1 MKKLPLVL
9 LAIVS
14 LFVLAGCHGDK
25 QYDDLLQQAD
35 SIMNIDDDSAKVA
48 IKLLDKVKPQLND
61 FSKTQR
67 MRYQLLYHKAMNKAD
82 ISFSSDSIMKNVVAY
97 YEKHGTSNE
106 RMLAYYM
113 LGCVYRDIHEAPMA
127 LEYYNKATEQADTT
141 SQDCDYATLCRI
153 YGQMGILFEKQFLPY
168 QELGALAKAVKYAYS
183 AKDTL
188 NAIRYYQ
195 NKNSAYDFLG
205 KKDSAMIIN
214 LKAANLFRKHGYD
227 YDANIAFGC
236 NYIYYINNKNY
247 PKAKEAFEAYQSTNY
262 QGNTNYDD
270 SKAFLLYEKGLYYM
284 FMNNLNIAY
293 TCLQQSLKL
302 SKSYSNKCAA
312 TKGLAK
318 YYTKTNHSA
327 LAAKYALLSSEY
339 NDSSLYEL
347 RESQLQ
353 QMQAMYDYS
362 RNQKLAKEAEYKAKQ
377 RLNTIYLII
386 ISSCLILL
394 SAVYIYRK
402 NIRKRNHKLLVAQ
415 RLYKASILKLQTTKT
430 ELAHLKN
437 LNETKIAALIKE
449 KEAVIENLQKEI
461 NQYESIHSGR
471 NLAEINKQL
480 MDTFVYKKLAY
491 IECHPQEKITDE
503 TWDNLEETLEG
514 MIPSLANIKLKL
526 SKKEYR
532 ICLLTRLHFSPSA
545 ISCFMQC
552 NLPDISMSRKRMLSK
567 LCEKDGKPKELDEYI
582 QHLM

>member
-48 IKLLDKVKPQLND
+48 IKLLDKAKPQLND
-61 FSKTQR
+61 FSKAQR

-97 YEKHGTSNE
+97 YENHGTSNE

-113 LGCVYRDIHEAPMA
+113 LGCVYRDIHEAPLA
-127 LEYYNKATEQADTT
+127 LEYYNKATEQADTI
-141 SQDCDYATLCRI
+141 SQDCDYSTLYRI
-153 YGQMGILFEKQFLPY
+153 YSQMGVLFEKQYLFN
-168 QELGALAKAVKYAYS
+168 QEFIAYNKATKYAYM

-188 NAIRYYQ
+188 NALLCYMNSYIDLNQ
-195 NKNSAYDFLG
+195 N
-205 KKDSAMIIN
+205 DSIISRN
-214 LKAANLFRKHGYD
+214 LRAANLLRKHGYN
-227 YDANIAFGC
+227 YYANMAFGS
-236 NYIYYINNKNY
+236 NYPYYIKKNDY
-247 PKAKEAFEAYQSTNY
+247 IKAKEAFEEYKKINFEGNSNYKDASAY
-262 QGNTNYDD
+262 
-270 SKAFLLYEKGLYYM
+270 LLYNQGMYYL
-284 FMNNLNIAY
+284 FANQLDSAHISFQKSYIYA
-293 TCLQQSLKL
+293 Q
-302 SKSYSNKCAA
+302 SYSNKCAA

-318 YYTKTNHSA
+318 YYTKTNNSA

-402 NIRKRNHKLLVAQ
+402 NTRKRNHKLLVAQ

-430 ELAHLKN
+430 ELARLKN

-471 NLAEINKQL
+471 NLVEINKQL

-491 IECHPQEKITDE
+491 IECHPQEKITNE

>member
-61 FSKTQR
+61 FSKAQR
-67 MRYQLLYHKAMNKAD
+67 MRYQLLYHKAKNKAD
-82 ISFSSDSIMKNVVAY
+82 ILFSSDSIMKNVVAY

-113 LGCVYRDIHEAPMA
+113 LGCVYRDIHEAPLA
-127 LEYYNKATEQADTT
+127 LEYYNKATEQADTV
-141 SQDCDYATLCRI
+141 SQDCDYSTLYRI
-153 YGQMGILFEKQFLPY
+153 YSQMGVLFEKQYLFN
-168 QELGALAKAVKYAYS
+168 QEFIAYNKATKYAYM

-188 NAIRYYQ
+188 NALLCYMNSYIDLNQ
-195 NKNSAYDFLG
+195 N
-205 KKDSAMIIN
+205 DSIIARN
-214 LKAANLFRKHGYD
+214 LRAANLLRKHGYN
-227 YDANIAFGC
+227 YYANMAFGS
-236 NYIYYINNKNY
+236 NYPYYIKKNDY
-247 PKAKEAFEAYQSTNY
+247 IKAKEAFEEYKKINFEGNSNYKDASAY
-262 QGNTNYDD
+262 
-270 SKAFLLYEKGLYYM
+270 LLYNEGMYYL
-284 FMNNLNIAY
+284 FANQLDSAHISFQKSYIYA
-293 TCLQQSLKL
+293 Q
-302 SKSYSNKCAA
+302 SYSNKCAA

-430 ELAHLKN
+430 ELAHLIN

-471 NLAEINKQL
+471 NLVEINKQL
-480 MDTFVYKKLAY
+480 KDTFVYKKLAY

>member
-1 MKKLPLVL
+1 MKKFPLVL
-9 LAIVS
+9 LVIVS

-48 IKLLDKVKPQLND
+48 IKLLDKAKPQLND
-61 FSKTQR
+61 FSKAQR

-82 ISFSSDSIMKNVVAY
+82 ILFSSDSIMKNVVAY
-97 YEKHGTSNE
+97 YENHGTSNE

-113 LGCVYRDIHEAPMA
+113 LGCVYRDLHEAPLA
-127 LEYYNKATEQADTT
+127 LEYYNKAAEQADTI
-141 SQDCDYATLCRI
+141 SQDCDYSTLYRI
-153 YGQMGILFEKQFLPY
+153 YSQMGVLFEKQYLFN
-168 QELGALAKAVKYAYS
+168 QEFIAYNKATKYAYM

-188 NAIRYYQ
+188 NALLCYMNSYIDLNQ
-195 NKNSAYDFLG
+195 N
-205 KKDSAMIIN
+205 DSIIARN
-214 LKAANLFRKHGYD
+214 LRAANLLRKHGYN
-227 YDANIAFGC
+227 YYAKMAFGS
-236 NYIYYINNKNY
+236 NYPYYIKKNDY
-247 PKAKEAFEAYQSTNY
+247 IKAKETFEEYKKINFEGNSNYKDASAY
-262 QGNTNYDD
+262 
-270 SKAFLLYEKGLYYM
+270 LLYNQGMYYL
-284 FMNNLNIAY
+284 FANQLDSAHISFQKSYIYA
-293 TCLQQSLKL
+293 Q
-302 SKSYSNKCAA
+302 SYSNKCAA

-471 NLAEINKQL
+471 NLVEINKQL

-491 IECHPQEKITDE
+491 IECHPQEKITNE

-514 MIPSLANIKLKL
+514 MIPSLASIKLKL

>member
-61 FSKTQR
+61 FSKAQR
-67 MRYQLLYHKAMNKAD
+67 MRYQLLYHKAKNKAD
-82 ISFSSDSIMKNVVAY
+82 ILFSSDSIMKNVVAY

-113 LGCVYRDIHEAPMA
+113 LGCVYRDIHEAPLA
-127 LEYYNKATEQADTT
+127 LEYYNKATEQADTV
-141 SQDCDYATLCRI
+141 SQDCDYSTLYRI
-153 YGQMGILFEKQFLPY
+153 YSQMGVLFEKQYLFN
-168 QELGALAKAVKYAYS
+168 QEFIAYNKATKYAYM

-188 NAIRYYQ
+188 NALLCYMNSYIDLNQ
-195 NKNSAYDFLG
+195 N
-205 KKDSAMIIN
+205 DSIIARN
-214 LKAANLFRKHGYD
+214 LRAANLLRKHGYN
-227 YDANIAFGC
+227 YYANMAFGS
-236 NYIYYINNKNY
+236 NYPYYIKKNDY
-247 PKAKEAFEAYQSTNY
+247 IKAKEAFEEYKKINFEGNSNYKDASAY
-262 QGNTNYDD
+262 
-270 SKAFLLYEKGLYYM
+270 LLYNEGMYYL
-284 FMNNLNIAY
+284 FANQLDSAHISFQKSYIYA
-293 TCLQQSLKL
+293 Q
-302 SKSYSNKCAA
+302 SYSNKCAA

-353 QMQAMYDYS
+353 QMQTMYDYS

-449 KEAVIENLQKEI
+449 KEAIIENLQKEI

-471 NLAEINKQL
+471 NLVEINKQL

-532 ICLLTRLHFSPSA
+532 ICLLIRLHFSPSA

>member
-1 MKKLPLVL
+1 MKKFPLVL
-9 LAIVS
+9 LVIVS

-48 IKLLDKVKPQLND
+48 IKLLDKAKPQLND
-61 FSKTQR
+61 FSKAQR

-82 ISFSSDSIMKNVVAY
+82 ILFSSDSIMKNVVAY
-97 YEKHGTSNE
+97 YENHGTSNE

-113 LGCVYRDIHEAPMA
+113 LGCVYRDLHEAPLA
-127 LEYYNKATEQADTT
+127 LEYYNKAAEQADTI
-141 SQDCDYATLCRI
+141 SQDCDYSTLYRI
-153 YGQMGILFEKQFLPY
+153 YSQMGVLFEKQYLFN
-168 QELGALAKAVKYAYS
+168 QEFIAYNKATKYAYM

-188 NAIRYYQ
+188 NALLCYMNSYIDLNQ
-195 NKNSAYDFLG
+195 N
-205 KKDSAMIIN
+205 DSIIARN
-214 LKAANLFRKHGYD
+214 LRAANLLRKHGYN
-227 YDANIAFGC
+227 YYAKMAFGS
-236 NYIYYINNKNY
+236 NYPYYIKKNDY
-247 PKAKEAFEAYQSTNY
+247 IKAKETFEEYKKINFEGNSNYKDASAY
-262 QGNTNYDD
+262 
-270 SKAFLLYEKGLYYM
+270 LLYNQGMYYL
-284 FMNNLNIAY
+284 FANQLDSAHISFQKSYIYA
-293 TCLQQSLKL
+293 Q
-302 SKSYSNKCAA
+302 SYSNKCAA

-471 NLAEINKQL
+471 NLVEINKQL

>member
-1 MKKLPLVL
+1 MKKFPLVL
-9 LAIVS
+9 LVIVS

-48 IKLLDKVKPQLND
+48 IKLLDKAKPQLND
-61 FSKTQR
+61 FSKAQR

-82 ISFSSDSIMKNVVAY
+82 ILFSSDSIMKNVVAY
-97 YEKHGTSNE
+97 YENHGTSNE

-113 LGCVYRDIHEAPMA
+113 LGCVYRDLHEAPLA
-127 LEYYNKATEQADTT
+127 LEYYNKAAEQADTI
-141 SQDCDYATLCRI
+141 SQDCDYSTLYRI
-153 YGQMGILFEKQFLPY
+153 YSQMGVLFEKQYLFN
-168 QELGALAKAVKYAYS
+168 QEFIAYNKATKYAYM

-188 NAIRYYQ
+188 NALLCYMNSYIDLNQ
-195 NKNSAYDFLG
+195 N
-205 KKDSAMIIN
+205 DSIIARN
-214 LKAANLFRKHGYD
+214 LRAANLLRKHGYN
-227 YDANIAFGC
+227 YYAKMAFGS
-236 NYIYYINNKNY
+236 NYPYYIKKNDY
-247 PKAKEAFEAYQSTNY
+247 IKAKETFEEYKKINFEGNSNYKDASAY
-262 QGNTNYDD
+262 
-270 SKAFLLYEKGLYYM
+270 LLYNQGMYYL
-284 FMNNLNIAY
+284 FANQLDSAHISFQKSYIYA
-293 TCLQQSLKL
+293 Q
-302 SKSYSNKCAA
+302 SYSNKCAA

-318 YYTKTNHSA
+318 YYTRTNHSA

-471 NLAEINKQL
+471 NLVEINKQL

-552 NLPDISMSRKRMLSK
+552 NLPDISMSRKRMLLK

>member
-35 SIMNIDDDSAKVA
+35 SIMNIDGDSAKVA
-48 IKLLDKVKPQLND
+48 IKLLDKAKPQLND
-61 FSKTQR
+61 FSKAQH

-82 ISFSSDSIMKNVVAY
+82 ISFSSDSIMKNVTAY

-113 LGCVYRDIHEAPMA
+113 LGCVYRDIHEAPLA
-127 LEYYNKATEQADTT
+127 LEYYNKATEQADTV
-141 SQDCDYATLCRI
+141 SQDCDYSTLYRI
-153 YGQMGILFEKQFLPY
+153 YSQMGVLFEKQYLFN
-168 QELGALAKAVKYAYS
+168 QEFIAYNKATKYAYM

-188 NAIRYYQ
+188 NALLCYMNSYIDLKQ
-195 NKNSAYDFLG
+195 N
-205 KKDSAMIIN
+205 DSIIARN
-214 LKAANLFRKHGYD
+214 LRAANLLRKHGYN
-227 YDANIAFGC
+227 YYANMAFGS
-236 NYIYYINNKNY
+236 NY
-247 PKAKEAFEAYQSTNY
+247 PYYTKKNDYIKAKEAFEEYKKINFEGNSNYKDASAY
-262 QGNTNYDD
+262 
-270 SKAFLLYEKGLYYM
+270 LLYNEGMYYL
-284 FMNNLNIAY
+284 FANQLDSAHISFQKSYIYA
-293 TCLQQSLKL
+293 Q
-302 SKSYSNKCAA
+302 SYSNKCAA

-437 LNETKIAALIKE
+437 LNETKIATLIKE

-471 NLAEINKQL
+471 NLVEINKQL

-503 TWDNLEETLEG
+503 TWNNLEETLEG

>member
-1 MKKLPLVL
+1 MKKFPLVL
-9 LAIVS
+9 LVIVS

-48 IKLLDKVKPQLND
+48 IKLLDKAKPQLND
-61 FSKTQR
+61 FSKAQR

-82 ISFSSDSIMKNVVAY
+82 ILFSSDSIMKNVVAY
-97 YEKHGTSNE
+97 YENHGTSNE

-113 LGCVYRDIHEAPMA
+113 LGCVYRDLHEAPLA
-127 LEYYNKATEQADTT
+127 LEYYNKAAEQADTI
-141 SQDCDYATLCRI
+141 SQDCDYSTLYRI
-153 YGQMGILFEKQFLPY
+153 YSQMGVLFEKQYLFN
-168 QELGALAKAVKYAYS
+168 QEFIAYNKATKYAYM

-188 NAIRYYQ
+188 NALLCYMNSYIDLNQ
-195 NKNSAYDFLG
+195 N
-205 KKDSAMIIN
+205 DSIIARN
-214 LKAANLFRKHGYD
+214 LRAANLLRKHGYN
-227 YDANIAFGC
+227 YYAKMAFGS
-236 NYIYYINNKNY
+236 NYPYYIKKNDY
-247 PKAKEAFEAYQSTNY
+247 IKAKETFEEYKKINFEGNSNYKDASAY
-262 QGNTNYDD
+262 
-270 SKAFLLYEKGLYYM
+270 LLYNQGMYYLLANQLDSAHIS
-284 FMNNLNIAY
+284 FQKSYIYA
-293 TCLQQSLKL
+293 Q
-302 SKSYSNKCAA
+302 SYSNKCAA

-471 NLAEINKQL
+471 NLVEINKQL

-491 IECHPQEKITDE
+491 IECHPQEKITNE

>member
-141 SQDCDYATLCRI
+141 SQDCDYSTLYRI
-153 YGQMGILFEKQFLPY
+153 YSQMGVLFEKQYLFN
-168 QELGALAKAVKYAYS
+168 QEFIAYNKATKYAYM

-188 NAIRYYQ
+188 NALLCYMNSYIDLNQ
-195 NKNSAYDFLG
+195 N
-205 KKDSAMIIN
+205 DSIIARN
-214 LKAANLFRKHGYD
+214 LRAANLLRKHGYN
-227 YDANIAFGC
+227 YYANMAFGS
-236 NYIYYINNKNY
+236 NYPYYIKKNDY
-247 PKAKEAFEAYQSTNY
+247 IKAKEAFEEYKKINFEGNSNYKDASAY
-262 QGNTNYDD
+262 
-270 SKAFLLYEKGLYYM
+270 LLYNEGMYYL
-284 FMNNLNIAY
+284 FANQLDSAHISFQKSYIYA
-293 TCLQQSLKL
+293 Q
-302 SKSYSNKCAA
+302 SYSNKCAA

-471 NLAEINKQL
+471 NLVEINKQL

>member
-35 SIMNIDDDSAKVA
+35 SIMNINDDSAKVA
-48 IKLLDKVKPQLND
+48 IKLLDKAKPQLND
-61 FSKTQR
+61 FSKAQR

-113 LGCVYRDIHEAPMA
+113 LGCVYRDIHEAPLA
-127 LEYYNKATEQADTT
+127 LEYYNKATEQADTV
-141 SQDCDYATLCRI
+141 SQDCDYSTLYRI
-153 YGQMGILFEKQFLPY
+153 YSQMGVLFEKQYLFN
-168 QELGALAKAVKYAYS
+168 QEFIAYNKATKYAYM

-188 NAIRYYQ
+188 NALLCYMNSYIDLNQ
-195 NKNSAYDFLG
+195 N
-205 KKDSAMIIN
+205 DSIIARN
-214 LKAANLFRKHGYD
+214 LHAANLLRKHGYN
-227 YDANIAFGC
+227 YYANMAFGS
-236 NYIYYINNKNY
+236 NYPYYIKKNDY
-247 PKAKEAFEAYQSTNY
+247 IKAKEAFEEYKKINFEGNSNYKDASAY
-262 QGNTNYDD
+262 
-270 SKAFLLYEKGLYYM
+270 LLYNEGMYYL
-284 FMNNLNIAY
+284 FANQLDSAHISFQKSYIYA
-293 TCLQQSLKL
+293 Q
-302 SKSYSNKCAA
+302 SYSNKCAA

-461 NQYESIHSGR
+461 NQYESIHSER
-471 NLAEINKQL
+471 NLVELNKQL

-532 ICLLTRLHFSPSA
+532 ICQLTRLHFSPSA

-582 QHLM
+582 QHMM

>member
-48 IKLLDKVKPQLND
+48 IQLLDKAKPQLND
-61 FSKTQR
+61 FSKAQR

-113 LGCVYRDIHEAPMA
+113 LGCVYRDIHEAPLA
-127 LEYYNKATEQADTT
+127 LEYYNKATEQADTV
-141 SQDCDYATLCRI
+141 SQDCDYSTLYRI
-153 YGQMGILFEKQFLPY
+153 YSQMGVLFEKQHLFN
-168 QELGALAKAVKYAYS
+168 QEFIAYNKATKYAYM

-188 NAIRYYQ
+188 NALLCYMNSYIDLNQ
-195 NKNSAYDFLG
+195 N
-205 KKDSAMIIN
+205 DSIIARN
-214 LKAANLFRKHGYD
+214 LHAANLLRKHGYN
-227 YDANIAFGC
+227 YYANMAFGS
-236 NYIYYINNKNY
+236 NYPYYIKKNDY
-247 PKAKEAFEAYQSTNY
+247 IKAKEAFEEYKKINFEGNSNYKDASAY
-262 QGNTNYDD
+262 
-270 SKAFLLYEKGLYYM
+270 LLYNEGMYYL
-284 FMNNLNIAY
+284 FANQLDSAHISFQKSYIYA
-293 TCLQQSLKL
+293 Q
-302 SKSYSNKCAA
+302 SYSNKCAA

-437 LNETKIAALIKE
+437 LNETKIATLIKE

-461 NQYESIHSGR
+461 NQYESIHSER
-471 NLAEINKQL
+471 NLVEINKQL

>member
-35 SIMNIDDDSAKVA
+35 SIMNINDDSAKVA
-48 IKLLDKVKPQLND
+48 IQLLDKAKPQLNA
-61 FSKTQR
+61 FSKAQR

-82 ISFSSDSIMKNVVAY
+82 ILFSSDSIMKNVVAY
-97 YEKHGTSNE
+97 YENHGTSNE

-113 LGCVYRDIHEAPMA
+113 LGCVYRDIHEAPLA
-127 LEYYNKATEQADTT
+127 LEYYNKATEQADTV
-141 SQDCDYATLCRI
+141 SQDCDYSTLYRI
-153 YGQMGILFEKQFLPY
+153 YSQMGVLFEKQYLFN
-168 QELGALAKAVKYAYS
+168 QEFIAYNKATKYAYM

-188 NAIRYYQ
+188 NALLCYMNSYIDLNQ
-195 NKNSAYDFLG
+195 N
-205 KKDSAMIIN
+205 DSIIARN
-214 LKAANLFRKHGYD
+214 LRAANLLRKHGYN
-227 YDANIAFGC
+227 YYANMAFGS
-236 NYIYYINNKNY
+236 NYPYYIKKNDY
-247 PKAKEAFEAYQSTNY
+247 IKAKEAFEEYKKINFEGNSNYKDASAY
-262 QGNTNYDD
+262 
-270 SKAFLLYEKGLYYM
+270 LLYNEGMYYL
-284 FMNNLNIAY
+284 FANQLDSAHISFQKSYIYA
-293 TCLQQSLKL
+293 Q
-302 SKSYSNKCAA
+302 SYSNKCAA

-437 LNETKIAALIKE
+437 LNETKIATLIKE

-471 NLAEINKQL
+471 NLVEINKQL

>member
-35 SIMNIDDDSAKVA
+35 SIMNINDDSAKVA
-48 IKLLDKVKPQLND
+48 IQLLDKAKPQLND
-61 FSKTQR
+61 FSKAQR

-97 YEKHGTSNE
+97 YENHGTSNE

-113 LGCVYRDIHEAPMA
+113 LGCVYRDIHEAPLA
-127 LEYYNKATEQADTT
+127 LEYYNKATEQADTV
-141 SQDCDYATLCRI
+141 SQDCDYSTLYRI
-153 YGQMGILFEKQFLPY
+153 YSQMGVLFEKQYLFN
-168 QELGALAKAVKYAYS
+168 QEFIAYNKATKYAYM

-188 NAIRYYQ
+188 NALLCYMNSYIDLNQ
-195 NKNSAYDFLG
+195 N
-205 KKDSAMIIN
+205 DSIIARN
-214 LKAANLFRKHGYD
+214 LHAANLLRKHGYN
-227 YDANIAFGC
+227 YYANMAFGS
-236 NYIYYINNKNY
+236 NYPYYIKKNDY
-247 PKAKEAFEAYQSTNY
+247 IKAKEAFEEYKKINFEGNSNYKDASAY
-262 QGNTNYDD
+262 
-270 SKAFLLYEKGLYYM
+270 LLYNQGMYYL
-284 FMNNLNIAY
+284 FANQLDSAHISFQKSYIYA
-293 TCLQQSLKL
+293 Q
-302 SKSYSNKCAA
+302 SYSNKCAA

-402 NIRKRNHKLLVAQ
+402 NIRKRNRKLLVAQ

-471 NLAEINKQL
+471 NLVEINKQL

>member
-1 MKKLPLVL
+1 M
-9 LAIVS
+9 
-14 LFVLAGCHGDK
+14 
-25 QYDDLLQQAD
+25 LQQAD
-35 SIMNIDDDSAKVA
+35 SIMNINDDSAKVA
-48 IKLLDKVKPQLND
+48 IKLLDKAKPQLND
-61 FSKTQR
+61 FSKAQH

-97 YEKHGTSNE
+97 YAKHGTSNE

-113 LGCVYRDIHEAPMA
+113 LGCVYRDIHEAPLA
-127 LEYYNKATEQADTT
+127 LEYYNKATEQADTV
-141 SQDCDYATLCRI
+141 SQDCDYSTLYRI
-153 YGQMGILFEKQFLPY
+153 YSQMGVLFEKQYLFN
-168 QELGALAKAVKYAYS
+168 QEFIAYNKATKYAYM

-188 NAIRYYQ
+188 NALLCYMNSYIDLNQ
-195 NKNSAYDFLG
+195 N
-205 KKDSAMIIN
+205 DSIIARN
-214 LKAANLFRKHGYD
+214 LHAANLLRKHGYN
-227 YDANIAFGC
+227 YYANMAFGS
-236 NYIYYINNKNY
+236 NYPYYIKKNDY
-247 PKAKEAFEAYQSTNY
+247 IKAKEAFEEYKKINFEGNSNYKDASAY
-262 QGNTNYDD
+262 
-270 SKAFLLYEKGLYYM
+270 LLYNQGMYYL
-284 FMNNLNIAY
+284 FANQLDSAHISFQKSYIYA
-293 TCLQQSLKL
+293 Q
-302 SKSYSNKCAA
+302 SYSNKCAA

-437 LNETKIAALIKE
+437 LNETKIATLIKE

-471 NLAEINKQL
+471 NLVEINKQL

>member
-48 IKLLDKVKPQLND
+48 IKLLDKAKPQLND
-61 FSKTQR
+61 FSKAQR

-82 ISFSSDSIMKNVVAY
+82 ILFSSDSIMKNVVAY

-168 QELGALAKAVKYAYS
+168 QELGALDKAVKYAYF

-188 NAIRYYQ
+188 NALRYYQ

-205 KKDSAMIIN
+205 KKDSAIIIN

-236 NYIYYINNKNY
+236 NYIYYIDNKNY

-284 FMNNLNIAY
+284 YMNDLNIAY
-293 TCLQQSLKL
+293 TCLQQSFKL

-312 TKGLAK
+312 TEGLAK

-353 QMQAMYDYS
+353 QMHAMYDYS

-471 NLAEINKQL
+471 NLVEINKQL

-552 NLPDISMSRKRMLSK
+552 NMPDISMSRKRMLSK

>member
-61 FSKTQR
+61 FSKAQR
-67 MRYQLLYHKAMNKAD
+67 MRYQLLYHKAKNKAD
-82 ISFSSDSIMKNVVAY
+82 ILFSSDSIMKNVVAY

-113 LGCVYRDIHEAPMA
+113 LGCVYRDIHEAPLA
-127 LEYYNKATEQADTT
+127 LEYYNKATEQADTV
-141 SQDCDYATLCRI
+141 SQDCDYSTLYRI
-153 YGQMGILFEKQFLPY
+153 YSQMGVLFEKQYLFN
-168 QELGALAKAVKYAYS
+168 QEFIAYNKATKYAYM

-188 NAIRYYQ
+188 NALLCYMNSYIDLNQ
-195 NKNSAYDFLG
+195 N
-205 KKDSAMIIN
+205 DSIIARN
-214 LKAANLFRKHGYD
+214 LRAANLLRKHGYN
-227 YDANIAFGC
+227 YYANMAFGS
-236 NYIYYINNKNY
+236 NYPYYIKKNDY
-247 PKAKEAFEAYQSTNY
+247 IKAKEAFEEYKKINFEGNSNYKDASAY
-262 QGNTNYDD
+262 
-270 SKAFLLYEKGLYYM
+270 LLYNEGMYYL
-284 FMNNLNIAY
+284 FANQLDSAHISFQKSYIYA
-293 TCLQQSLKL
+293 Q
-302 SKSYSNKCAA
+302 SYSNKCAA

-449 KEAVIENLQKEI
+449 KEAIIENLQKEI

-471 NLAEINKQL
+471 NLVEINKQL

-532 ICLLTRLHFSPSA
+532 ICLLIRLHFSPSA

-552 NLPDISMSRKRMLSK
+552 KDRKSVV
-567 LCEKDGKPKELDEYI
+567 
-582 QHLM
+582 

>member
-48 IKLLDKVKPQLND
+48 IKLLDKAKPQLND
-61 FSKTQR
+61 FSKAQR

-82 ISFSSDSIMKNVVAY
+82 ISFSSDSIMKNVVTY
-97 YEKHGTSNE
+97 YENHGTSNE

-113 LGCVYRDIHEAPMA
+113 LGCVYRDLHEAPLA
-127 LEYYNKATEQADTT
+127 LEYYNKAAEQADTI
-141 SQDCDYATLCRI
+141 SQGCDYSTLYRI
-153 YGQMGILFEKQFLPY
+153 YSQMGVLFEKQYLFN
-168 QELGALAKAVKYAYS
+168 QEFIAYNKATKYAYM

-188 NAIRYYQ
+188 NALLCYMNSYIDLNQ
-195 NKNSAYDFLG
+195 N
-205 KKDSAMIIN
+205 DSIIARN
-214 LKAANLFRKHGYD
+214 LRAANLLREHGYN
-227 YDANIAFGC
+227 YYANMAFGS
-236 NYIYYINNKNY
+236 NYPYYIKKNDY
-247 PKAKEAFEAYQSTNY
+247 IKAKEAFEEYKKINFEGNSNYKDANAY
-262 QGNTNYDD
+262 
-270 SKAFLLYEKGLYYM
+270 LLYNQGMYYL
-284 FMNNLNIAY
+284 FANQLDSAY
-293 TCLQQSLKL
+293 ISFQKSYIYAQ
-302 SKSYSNKCAA
+302 SYSNKCAA

-471 NLAEINKQL
+471 NLVEINKQL

-491 IECHPQEKITDE
+491 IECHPQEKITNE

>member
-48 IKLLDKVKPQLND
+48 IKLLDKAKPQLND
-61 FSKTQR
+61 FSKAQR

-82 ISFSSDSIMKNVVAY
+82 ILFSSDCIMKNVVAY

-113 LGCVYRDIHEAPMA
+113 LGCVYRDIHEAPLA
-127 LEYYNKATEQADTT
+127 LEYYNKATEQADTV
-141 SQDCDYATLCRI
+141 SQDCDYSTLYRI
-153 YGQMGILFEKQFLPY
+153 YSQMGVLFEKQYLFN
-168 QELGALAKAVKYAYS
+168 QELIAYNKATKYAYM

-188 NAIRYYQ
+188 NALLCYMNSYIDLNQ
-195 NKNSAYDFLG
+195 N
-205 KKDSAMIIN
+205 DSIIARN
-214 LKAANLFRKHGYD
+214 LRAANLLRKHGYN
-227 YDANIAFGC
+227 YYANMAFGS
-236 NYIYYINNKNY
+236 NYPYYIKKNDY
-247 PKAKEAFEAYQSTNY
+247 IKAKEAFEEYKKINFEGNSNYKDASAY
-262 QGNTNYDD
+262 
-270 SKAFLLYEKGLYYM
+270 LLYNQGMYYL
-284 FMNNLNIAY
+284 FANQLDSAHISFQKSYIYA
-293 TCLQQSLKL
+293 Q
-302 SKSYSNKCAA
+302 SYSNKCAA

-318 YYTKTNHSA
+318 YYTKTNNSA

-471 NLAEINKQL
+471 NLVEINKQL

-491 IECHPQEKITDE
+491 IECHPQEKITNE

>member
-48 IKLLDKVKPQLND
+48 IKLLDKAKPQLND
-61 FSKTQR
+61 FSKAQR

-82 ISFSSDSIMKNVVAY
+82 ISFSSDSIMKKVVAY
-97 YEKHGTSNE
+97 YENHGTSNE

-113 LGCVYRDIHEAPMA
+113 LGCIYRDLHEAPIA

-141 SQDCDYATLCRI
+141 SQDCDYSTLYRI
-153 YGQMGILFEKQFLPY
+153 YSQMGVLFEKQYLFN
-168 QELGALAKAVKYAYS
+168 QEFIAYNKATKYAYM

-188 NAIRYYQ
+188 NALLCYMNSYIDLNQ
-195 NKNSAYDFLG
+195 N
-205 KKDSAMIIN
+205 DSIIARN
-214 LKAANLFRKHGYD
+214 LRAANLLRKHGYN
-227 YDANIAFGC
+227 YYAKMAFGS
-236 NYIYYINNKNY
+236 NYPYYIKKNDY
-247 PKAKEAFEAYQSTNY
+247 IKAKETFEEYKKINFEGNSNYKDASAY
-262 QGNTNYDD
+262 
-270 SKAFLLYEKGLYYM
+270 LLYNQGMYYL
-284 FMNNLNIAY
+284 FANQLDSAHISFQKSYIYA
-293 TCLQQSLKL
+293 Q
-302 SKSYSNKCAA
+302 SYSNKCAA
-312 TKGLAK
+312 TEGLAK
-318 YYTKTNHSA
+318 YYTKTNNSA

-402 NIRKRNHKLLVAQ
+402 NIKKRNHKLLVAQ

-471 NLAEINKQL
+471 NLVEINKQL

-491 IECHPQEKITDE
+491 IECHPQEKITNE

-567 LCEKDGKPKELDEYI
+567 LCEKDGKPKELDAYI

>member
-14 LFVLAGCHGDK
+14 LFVLAGCRGDK

-48 IKLLDKVKPQLND
+48 IKLLDKAKPQLND
-61 FSKTQR
+61 FSKAQR

-82 ISFSSDSIMKNVVAY
+82 ILFSSDSIMKNVVAY

-113 LGCVYRDIHEAPMA
+113 LGCIYRDLHEAPIA

-141 SQDCDYATLCRI
+141 SQDCDYSTLYRI
-153 YGQMGILFEKQFLPY
+153 YSQMGVLFEKQYLFN
-168 QELGALAKAVKYAYS
+168 QEFIAYNKATKYAYM

-188 NAIRYYQ
+188 NALLCYMNSYIDLNQ
-195 NKNSAYDFLG
+195 N
-205 KKDSAMIIN
+205 DSIIARN
-214 LKAANLFRKHGYD
+214 LRAANLLRKHGYN
-227 YDANIAFGC
+227 YYAKMAFGS
-236 NYIYYINNKNY
+236 NYPYYIKKNDY
-247 PKAKEAFEAYQSTNY
+247 IKAKETFEEYKKINFEGNSNYKDASAY
-262 QGNTNYDD
+262 
-270 SKAFLLYEKGLYYM
+270 LLYNQGMYYL
-284 FMNNLNIAY
+284 FANQLDSAHISFQKSYIYA
-293 TCLQQSLKL
+293 Q
-302 SKSYSNKCAA
+302 SYSNKCAA

-471 NLAEINKQL
+471 NLVEINKQL

-491 IECHPQEKITDE
+491 IECHPQEKITNE

>member
-1 MKKLPLVL
+1 MKKLPLVF

-61 FSKTQR
+61 FSKAQR

-153 YGQMGILFEKQFLPY
+153 YGQMGILFEKQYLFN
-168 QELGALAKAVKYAYS
+168 QEFIAYNKATKYAYM

-188 NAIRYYQ
+188 NALLCYMNSYIDLNQ
-195 NKNSAYDFLG
+195 N
-205 KKDSAMIIN
+205 DSIIARN
-214 LKAANLFRKHGYD
+214 LRAANLLRKHGYN
-227 YDANIAFGC
+227 YYANMAFGS
-236 NYIYYINNKNY
+236 NYPYYIKKNDY
-247 PKAKEAFEAYQSTNY
+247 IKAKEAFEEYKKINFEGNSNYKDASAY
-262 QGNTNYDD
+262 
-270 SKAFLLYEKGLYYM
+270 LLYNEGMYYL
-284 FMNNLNIAY
+284 FANQLDSAHISFQKSYIYA
-293 TCLQQSLKL
+293 Q
-302 SKSYSNKCAA
+302 SYSNKCAA

-471 NLAEINKQL
+471 NLVEINKQL

>member
-1 MKKLPLVL
+1 MKKLHL
-9 LAIVS
+9 LIVTI
-14 LFVLAGCHGDK
+14 LFLNIFVACQGDK
-25 QYDDLLQQAD
+25 QYDSLLQQAD

-48 IKLLDKVKPQLND
+48 IKLLDKAKPQLDN
-61 FSKTQR
+61 FSKAQR
-67 MRYQLLYHKAMNKAD
+67 MRYELLYHKAMNKAD
-82 ISFSSDSIMKNVVAY
+82 IPFTSDSIMKNVINY
-97 YEKHGTSNE
+97 YNNHGSANE

-113 LGCVYRDIHEAPMA
+113 LGCVYRDLHEAPLA
-127 LEYYNKATEQADTT
+127 LDYYNKATELADTA
-141 SQDCDYATLCRI
+141 SQNCDYATLYRV
-153 YGQMGILFEKQFLPY
+153 YGQMGVLFEKQHLFS
-168 QELGALAKAVKYAYS
+168 QELFAYNKATKYAYM

-188 NAIRYYQ
+188 NALLCYM
-195 NKNSAYDFLG
+195 NSYIDL
-205 KKDSAMIIN
+205 DSNDTVISCN
-214 LKAANLFRKHGYD
+214 LHAANLFSKYGYD
-227 YDANIAFGC
+227 YYAKLAFGS
-236 NYIYYINNKNY
+236 NYPYYIKINDY
-247 PKAKEAFEAYQSTNY
+247 LKAKEAFDVYKKTNFSGNSNYEDSNAY
-262 QGNTNYDD
+262 
-270 SKAFLLYEKGLYYM
+270 LLYNQGLFYL
-284 FMNNLNIAY
+284 FDNQLDSAY
-293 TCLQQSLKL
+293 ISFQESLIL
-302 SKSYSNKCAA
+302 AKSFSNKCDA
-312 TKGLAK
+312 TKGLVK
-318 YYTKTNHSA
+318 YYYKINNFA

-339 NDSSLYEL
+339 NDSDLIET
-347 RESQLQ
+347 RNTQLQ

-377 RLNTIYLII
+377 RLNIIYLII

-471 NLAEINKQL
+471 NLVEINKQL

>member
-1 MKKLPLVL
+1 MKKFPLVL
-9 LAIVS
+9 LVIVS

-48 IKLLDKVKPQLND
+48 IKLLDKAKPQLND
-61 FSKTQR
+61 FSKAQR

-82 ISFSSDSIMKNVVAY
+82 ILFSSDSIMKNVVAY
-97 YEKHGTSNE
+97 YENHGTSNE

-113 LGCVYRDIHEAPMA
+113 LGCVYRDLHEAPLA
-127 LEYYNKATEQADTT
+127 LEYYNKAAEQADTI
-141 SQDCDYATLCRI
+141 SQDCDYSTLYRI
-153 YGQMGILFEKQFLPY
+153 YSQMGVLFEKQYLFN
-168 QELGALAKAVKYAYS
+168 QEFIAYNKATKYAYM

-188 NAIRYYQ
+188 NALLCYMNSYIDLNQ
-195 NKNSAYDFLG
+195 N
-205 KKDSAMIIN
+205 DSIIARN
-214 LKAANLFRKHGYD
+214 LRAANLLRKHGYN
-227 YDANIAFGC
+227 YYAKMAFGS
-236 NYIYYINNKNY
+236 NYPYYIKKNDY
-247 PKAKEAFEAYQSTNY
+247 IKAKETFEEYKKINFEGNSNYKDASAY
-262 QGNTNYDD
+262 
-270 SKAFLLYEKGLYYM
+270 LLYNQGMYYL
-284 FMNNLNIAY
+284 FANQLDSAHISFQKSYIYA
-293 TCLQQSLKL
+293 Q
-302 SKSYSNKCAA
+302 SYSNKCAA

-402 NIRKRNHKLLVAQ
+402 NIRKRNHKLVVAQ

-471 NLAEINKQL
+471 NLVEISKQL

-491 IECHPQEKITDE
+491 IECHPQEKITNE

>member
-35 SIMNIDDDSAKVA
+35 SIMNINDDSAKVA
-48 IKLLDKVKPQLND
+48 IQLLDKAKPQLND
-61 FSKTQR
+61 FSKAQR

-97 YEKHGTSNE
+97 YENHGTSNE

-113 LGCVYRDIHEAPMA
+113 LGCVYRDIHEAPLA
-127 LEYYNKATEQADTT
+127 LEYYNKATEQADTV
-141 SQDCDYATLCRI
+141 SQDCDYSTLYRI
-153 YGQMGILFEKQFLPY
+153 YSQMGVLFEKQYLFN
-168 QELGALAKAVKYAYS
+168 QEFIAYNKATKYAYM

-188 NAIRYYQ
+188 NALLCYMNSYIDLNQ
-195 NKNSAYDFLG
+195 N
-205 KKDSAMIIN
+205 DSIIARN
-214 LKAANLFRKHGYD
+214 LHAANLLRKHGYN
-227 YDANIAFGC
+227 YYANMAFGS
-236 NYIYYINNKNY
+236 NYPYYIKKNDY
-247 PKAKEAFEAYQSTNY
+247 IKAKEAFEEYKKINFEGNSNYKDASAY
-262 QGNTNYDD
+262 
-270 SKAFLLYEKGLYYM
+270 LLYNQGMYYL
-284 FMNNLNIAY
+284 FANQLDSAHISFQKSYIYA
-293 TCLQQSLKL
+293 Q
-302 SKSYSNKCAA
+302 SYSNKCAA

-437 LNETKIAALIKE
+437 LNETKIATLIKE

-471 NLAEINKQL
+471 NLVEINKQL

>member
-9 LAIVS
+9 LVIVS

-48 IKLLDKVKPQLND
+48 IKLLDKAKPQLND
-61 FSKTQR
+61 FSKAQR

-82 ISFSSDSIMKNVVAY
+82 ISFSSDSIMKKVVAY
-97 YEKHGTSNE
+97 YENHGTSNE

-113 LGCVYRDIHEAPMA
+113 LGCIYRDLHEAPIA

-141 SQDCDYATLCRI
+141 SQDCDYSTLYRI
-153 YGQMGILFEKQFLPY
+153 YSQMGVLFEKQYLFN
-168 QELGALAKAVKYAYS
+168 QEFIAYNKATKYAYM

-188 NAIRYYQ
+188 NALLCYMNSYIDLNQ
-195 NKNSAYDFLG
+195 N
-205 KKDSAMIIN
+205 DSIIARN
-214 LKAANLFRKHGYD
+214 LRAANLLRKHGYN
-227 YDANIAFGC
+227 YYAKMAFGS
-236 NYIYYINNKNY
+236 NYPYYIKKNDY
-247 PKAKEAFEAYQSTNY
+247 IKAKETFEEYKKINFEGNSNYKDASAY
-262 QGNTNYDD
+262 
-270 SKAFLLYEKGLYYM
+270 LLYNQGMYYL
-284 FMNNLNIAY
+284 FANQLDSAHISFQKSYIYA
-293 TCLQQSLKL
+293 Q
-302 SKSYSNKCAA
+302 SYSNKCAA

-471 NLAEINKQL
+471 NLVEINKQL

-491 IECHPQEKITDE
+491 IECHPQEKITNE

>member
-1 MKKLPLVL
+1 MKKFPLVL
-9 LAIVS
+9 LVIVS

-48 IKLLDKVKPQLND
+48 IKLLDKAKPQLND
-61 FSKTQR
+61 FSKAQR

-82 ISFSSDSIMKNVVAY
+82 ILFSSDSIMKNVVAY
-97 YEKHGTSNE
+97 YENHGTSNE

-113 LGCVYRDIHEAPMA
+113 LGCVYRDLHEAPLA
-127 LEYYNKATEQADTT
+127 LEYYNKAAEQADTI
-141 SQDCDYATLCRI
+141 SQDCDYSTLYRI
-153 YGQMGILFEKQFLPY
+153 YSQMGVLFEKQYLFN
-168 QELGALAKAVKYAYS
+168 QEFIAYNKATKYAYM

-188 NAIRYYQ
+188 NALLCYMNSYIDLNQ
-195 NKNSAYDFLG
+195 N
-205 KKDSAMIIN
+205 DSIIARN
-214 LKAANLFRKHGYD
+214 LRAANLLRKHGYN
-227 YDANIAFGC
+227 YYAKMAFGS
-236 NYIYYINNKNY
+236 NYPYYIKKNDY
-247 PKAKEAFEAYQSTNY
+247 IKAKETFEEYKKINFEGNSNYKDASAY
-262 QGNTNYDD
+262 
-270 SKAFLLYEKGLYYM
+270 LLYNQGMYYL
-284 FMNNLNIAY
+284 FANQLDSAHISFQKSYIYA
-293 TCLQQSLKL
+293 Q
-302 SKSYSNKCAA
+302 SYSNKCAA

-471 NLAEINKQL
+471 NLVEINKQL

-532 ICLLTRLHFSPSA
+532 ICLLTRLHFYPSA

>member
-61 FSKTQR
+61 FSKAQR
-67 MRYQLLYHKAMNKAD
+67 MRYQLLYHKAKNKAD
-82 ISFSSDSIMKNVVAY
+82 ILFSSDSIMKNVVAY

-113 LGCVYRDIHEAPMA
+113 LGCVYRDIHEAPLA
-127 LEYYNKATEQADTT
+127 LEYYNKATEQADTV
-141 SQDCDYATLCRI
+141 SQDCDYSTLYRI
-153 YGQMGILFEKQFLPY
+153 YSQMGVLFEKQYLFN
-168 QELGALAKAVKYAYS
+168 QEFIAYNKATKYAYM

-188 NAIRYYQ
+188 NALLCYMNSYIDLKQ
-195 NKNSAYDFLG
+195 N
-205 KKDSAMIIN
+205 DSIIARN
-214 LKAANLFRKHGYD
+214 LRAANLLRKHGYN
-227 YDANIAFGC
+227 YYANMAFGS
-236 NYIYYINNKNY
+236 NYPYYIKKNDY
-247 PKAKEAFEAYQSTNY
+247 IKAKEAFEEYKKINFEGNSNYKDASAY
-262 QGNTNYDD
+262 
-270 SKAFLLYEKGLYYM
+270 LLYNEGMYYL
-284 FMNNLNIAY
+284 FANQLDSAHISFQKSYIYA
-293 TCLQQSLKL
+293 Q
-302 SKSYSNKCAA
+302 SYSNKCAA

-471 NLAEINKQL
+471 NLVEINKQL

-503 TWDNLEETLEG
+503 TWNNLEETLEG

>member
-14 LFVLAGCHGDK
+14 LFVLVGCHGDK

-61 FSKTQR
+61 FSKAQR
-67 MRYQLLYHKAMNKAD
+67 MRYQLLYHKAKNKAD
-82 ISFSSDSIMKNVVAY
+82 ILFSSDSIMKNVVAY

-113 LGCVYRDIHEAPMA
+113 LGCVYRDIHEAPLA
-127 LEYYNKATEQADTT
+127 LEYYNKATEQADTV
-141 SQDCDYATLCRI
+141 SQDCDYSTLYRI
-153 YGQMGILFEKQFLPY
+153 YSQMGVLFEKQYLFN
-168 QELGALAKAVKYAYS
+168 QEFIAYNKATKYAYM

-188 NAIRYYQ
+188 NALLCYMNSYIDLNQ
-195 NKNSAYDFLG
+195 N
-205 KKDSAMIIN
+205 DSIIARN
-214 LKAANLFRKHGYD
+214 LRAANLLRKHGYN
-227 YDANIAFGC
+227 YYANMAFGS
-236 NYIYYINNKNY
+236 NYPYYIKKNDY
-247 PKAKEAFEAYQSTNY
+247 IKAKEAFEEYKKINFEGNSNYKDASAY
-262 QGNTNYDD
+262 
-270 SKAFLLYEKGLYYM
+270 LLYNEGMYYL
-284 FMNNLNIAY
+284 FANQLDSAHISFQKSYIYA
-293 TCLQQSLKL
+293 Q
-302 SKSYSNKCAA
+302 SYSNKCAA

-471 NLAEINKQL
+471 NLVEINKQL

>member
-61 FSKTQR
+61 FSKAQR

-82 ISFSSDSIMKNVVAY
+82 ISLSSDSIMKNVVAY

-113 LGCVYRDIHEAPMA
+113 LGCVYRDIHEAPLA
-127 LEYYNKATEQADTT
+127 LEYYNKATEQADTV
-141 SQDCDYATLCRI
+141 SQDCDYSTLYRI
-153 YGQMGILFEKQFLPY
+153 YSQMGVLFEKQYLFN
-168 QELGALAKAVKYAYS
+168 QEFIAYNKATKYAYM

-188 NAIRYYQ
+188 NALLCYMNSYIDLNQ
-195 NKNSAYDFLG
+195 N
-205 KKDSAMIIN
+205 DSIIARN
-214 LKAANLFRKHGYD
+214 LHAANLLRKHGYN
-227 YDANIAFGC
+227 YYANMAFGS
-236 NYIYYINNKNY
+236 NYPYYIKKNDY
-247 PKAKEAFEAYQSTNY
+247 IKAKEAFEEYKKINFEGNSNYKDASAY
-262 QGNTNYDD
+262 
-270 SKAFLLYEKGLYYM
+270 LLYNQGMYYL
-284 FMNNLNIAY
+284 FANQLDSAHISFQKSYIYA
-293 TCLQQSLKL
+293 Q
-302 SKSYSNKCAA
+302 SYSNKCAA

-471 NLAEINKQL
+471 NLVEINKQL

>member
-14 LFVLAGCHGDK
+14 LFVLVGCHGDK

-61 FSKTQR
+61 FSKAQR
-67 MRYQLLYHKAMNKAD
+67 MRYQLLYHKAKNKAD
-82 ISFSSDSIMKNVVAY
+82 ILFSSDSIMKNVVAY

-113 LGCVYRDIHEAPMA
+113 LGCVYRDIHEAPLA
-127 LEYYNKATEQADTT
+127 LEYYNKATEQADTV
-141 SQDCDYATLCRI
+141 SQDCDYSTLYRI
-153 YGQMGILFEKQFLPY
+153 YSQMGVLFEKQYLFN
-168 QELGALAKAVKYAYS
+168 QEFIAYNKATKYAYM

-188 NAIRYYQ
+188 NALLCYMNSYIDLNQ
-195 NKNSAYDFLG
+195 N
-205 KKDSAMIIN
+205 DSIIARN
-214 LKAANLFRKHGYD
+214 LRAANLLRKHGYN
-227 YDANIAFGC
+227 YYANMAFGS
-236 NYIYYINNKNY
+236 NYPYYIKKNDY
-247 PKAKEAFEAYQSTNY
+247 IKAKEAFEEYKKINFEGNSNYKDASAY
-262 QGNTNYDD
+262 
-270 SKAFLLYEKGLYYM
+270 LLYNEGMYYL
-284 FMNNLNIAY
+284 FANQLDSAHISFQKSYIYA
-293 TCLQQSLKL
+293 Q
-302 SKSYSNKCAA
+302 SYSNKCAA

-449 KEAVIENLQKEI
+449 KEAIIENLQKEI

-471 NLAEINKQL
+471 NLVEINKQL

-532 ICLLTRLHFSPSA
+532 ICLLIRLHFSPSA

>member
-1 MKKLPLVL
+1 MKKLPLL
-9 LAIVS
+9 IVTI
-14 LFVLAGCHGDK
+14 LFLNIFVACQGDK
-25 QYDDLLQQAD
+25 QYDSLLQQAD

-61 FSKTQR
+61 FSKAQR

-113 LGCVYRDIHEAPMA
+113 LGCVYRDIHEAPLA
-127 LEYYNKATEQADTT
+127 LEYYNKATEQADTV
-141 SQDCDYATLCRI
+141 SQDCDYSTLYRI
-153 YGQMGILFEKQFLPY
+153 YSQMGVLFEKQYLFN
-168 QELGALAKAVKYAYS
+168 QEFIAYNKATKYAYM

-188 NAIRYYQ
+188 NALLCYMNSYIDLNQ
-195 NKNSAYDFLG
+195 N
-205 KKDSAMIIN
+205 DSIIARN
-214 LKAANLFRKHGYD
+214 LHAANLLRKHGYN
-227 YDANIAFGC
+227 YYANMAFGS
-236 NYIYYINNKNY
+236 NYPYYIKKNDY
-247 PKAKEAFEAYQSTNY
+247 IKAKEAFEEYKKINFEGNSNYKDASAY
-262 QGNTNYDD
+262 
-270 SKAFLLYEKGLYYM
+270 LLYNEGMYYL
-284 FMNNLNIAY
+284 FANQLDSAHISFQKSYIYA
-293 TCLQQSLKL
+293 Q
-302 SKSYSNKCAA
+302 SYSNKCAA

-471 NLAEINKQL
+471 NLVEINKQL

>member
-48 IKLLDKVKPQLND
+48 IKLLDKAKPQLND
-61 FSKTQR
+61 FSKAQR

-82 ISFSSDSIMKNVVAY
+82 ILFSSDSIMKNVVAY

-141 SQDCDYATLCRI
+141 SQDCDYAALCRI

-168 QELGALAKAVKYAYS
+168 QELGALDKAVKYAYF

-188 NAIRYYQ
+188 NALRYYQ

-205 KKDSAMIIN
+205 KKDSAIIIN

-236 NYIYYINNKNY
+236 NYIYYIDNKNY

-284 FMNNLNIAY
+284 YMNDLNIAY
-293 TCLQQSLKL
+293 TCLQQSFKL

-312 TKGLAK
+312 TEGLAK
-318 YYTKTNHSA
+318 YYTKTNNSA

-362 RNQKLAKEAEYKAKQ
+362 RNQKLAKEAEYKAKE
-377 RLNTIYLII
+377 RLHTIYLII

-402 NIRKRNHKLLVAQ
+402 NIRKRKHKLLVAQ

-471 NLAEINKQL
+471 NLVEINKQL

-491 IECHPQEKITDE
+491 IECHPQEKITNE

>member
-35 SIMNIDDDSAKVA
+35 SIMNINDDSAKVA
-48 IKLLDKVKPQLND
+48 IKLLDKAKPQLND
-61 FSKTQR
+61 FSKAQR

-113 LGCVYRDIHEAPMA
+113 LGCVYRDIHEAPLA
-127 LEYYNKATEQADTT
+127 LEYYNKATEQADTV
-141 SQDCDYATLCRI
+141 SQDCDYSTLYRI
-153 YGQMGILFEKQFLPY
+153 YSQMGVLFEKQYLFN
-168 QELGALAKAVKYAYS
+168 QEFIAYNKATKYAYM

-188 NAIRYYQ
+188 NALLCYMNSYIDLNQ
-195 NKNSAYDFLG
+195 N
-205 KKDSAMIIN
+205 DSIIARN
-214 LKAANLFRKHGYD
+214 LHAANLLRKHGYN
-227 YDANIAFGC
+227 YYANMAFGS
-236 NYIYYINNKNY
+236 NYPYYIKKNDY
-247 PKAKEAFEAYQSTNY
+247 IKAKEAFEEYKKINFEGNSNYKDASAY
-262 QGNTNYDD
+262 
-270 SKAFLLYEKGLYYM
+270 LLYNQGMYYL
-284 FMNNLNIAY
+284 FANQLDSAHISFQKSYIYA
-293 TCLQQSLKL
+293 Q
-302 SKSYSNKCAA
+302 SYSNKCAA

-471 NLAEINKQL
+471 NLVEINKQL

>member
-1 MKKLPLVL
+1 MNSYIDL
-9 LAIVS
+9 
-14 LFVLAGCHGDK
+14 K
-25 QYDDLLQQAD
+25 QND
-35 SIMNIDDDSAKVA
+35 SIIA
-48 IKLLDKVKPQLND
+48 
-61 FSKTQR
+61 R
-67 MRYQLLYHKAMNKAD
+67 
-82 ISFSSDSIMKNVVAY
+82 
-97 YEKHGTSNE
+97 
-106 RMLAYYM
+106 
-113 LGCVYRDIHEAPMA
+113 
-127 LEYYNKATEQADTT
+127 
-141 SQDCDYATLCRI
+141 
-153 YGQMGILFEKQFLPY
+153 
-168 QELGALAKAVKYAYS
+168 
-183 AKDTL
+183 
-188 NAIRYYQ
+188 
-195 NKNSAYDFLG
+195 
-205 KKDSAMIIN
+205 N
-214 LKAANLFRKHGYD
+214 LRAANLLRKHGYN
-227 YDANIAFGC
+227 YYANMAFGS
-236 NYIYYINNKNY
+236 NYPYYIKKNDY
-247 PKAKEAFEAYQSTNY
+247 IKAKEAFEEYKKINFEGNSNYKDASAY
-262 QGNTNYDD
+262 
-270 SKAFLLYEKGLYYM
+270 LLYNEGMYYL
-284 FMNNLNIAY
+284 FANQLDSAHISFQKSYIYA
-293 TCLQQSLKL
+293 Q
-302 SKSYSNKCAA
+302 SYSNKCAA

-318 YYTKTNHSA
+318 YYTKTNHSV

-362 RNQKLAKEAEYKAKQ
+362 RNQKLAKEAGYKAKQ

-402 NIRKRNHKLLVAQ
+402 NIKKRNHKLLVAQ

-449 KEAVIENLQKEI
+449 KEAVIESLQKEI

-471 NLAEINKQL
+471 NLVEINKQL

>member
-48 IKLLDKVKPQLND
+48 IKLLDKAKPQLND
-61 FSKTQR
+61 FSKAQR

-82 ISFSSDSIMKNVVAY
+82 IPFTSDSVMKNVVAY

-168 QELGALAKAVKYAYS
+168 QELGALDKAVKYAYF

-188 NAIRYYQ
+188 NALRYYQ

-205 KKDSAMIIN
+205 KKDSAIIIN

-236 NYIYYINNKNY
+236 NYIYYIDNKNY

-284 FMNNLNIAY
+284 YMNDLNIAY
-293 TCLQQSLKL
+293 TCLQQSFKL

-312 TKGLAK
+312 TEGLAK

-353 QMQAMYDYS
+353 QMHAMYDYS

-471 NLAEINKQL
+471 NLVEINKQL

-552 NLPDISMSRKRMLSK
+552 NMPDISMSRKRMLSK

>member
-61 FSKTQR
+61 FSKAQR
-67 MRYQLLYHKAMNKAD
+67 MRYQLLYHKAKNKAD
-82 ISFSSDSIMKNVVAY
+82 ILFSSDSIMKNVVAY

-113 LGCVYRDIHEAPMA
+113 LGCVYRDIHEAPLA
-127 LEYYNKATEQADTT
+127 LEYYNKATEQADTV
-141 SQDCDYATLCRI
+141 SQDCDYSTLYRI
-153 YGQMGILFEKQFLPY
+153 YSQMGVLFEKQYLFN
-168 QELGALAKAVKYAYS
+168 QEFIAYNKATKYAYM

-188 NAIRYYQ
+188 NALLCYMNSYIDLNQ
-195 NKNSAYDFLG
+195 N
-205 KKDSAMIIN
+205 DSIIARN
-214 LKAANLFRKHGYD
+214 LRAANLLRKHGYN
-227 YDANIAFGC
+227 YYANMAFGS
-236 NYIYYINNKNY
+236 NYPYYIKKNDY
-247 PKAKEAFEAYQSTNY
+247 IKAKEAFEEYKKINFECNSNYKDASAY
-262 QGNTNYDD
+262 
-270 SKAFLLYEKGLYYM
+270 LLYNEGMYYL
-284 FMNNLNIAY
+284 FANQLDSAHISFQKSYIYA
-293 TCLQQSLKL
+293 Q
-302 SKSYSNKCAA
+302 SYSNKCAA

-471 NLAEINKQL
+471 NLVEINKQL

>member
-61 FSKTQR
+61 FSKAQR

-113 LGCVYRDIHEAPMA
+113 LGCVYRDIHEAPLA
-127 LEYYNKATEQADTT
+127 LEYYNKATEQADTV
-141 SQDCDYATLCRI
+141 SQDCDYSTLYRI
-153 YGQMGILFEKQFLPY
+153 YSQMGVLFEKQYLFN
-168 QELGALAKAVKYAYS
+168 QEFIAYNKATKYAYM

-188 NAIRYYQ
+188 NALLCYMNSYIDLNQ
-195 NKNSAYDFLG
+195 N
-205 KKDSAMIIN
+205 DSIIARN
-214 LKAANLFRKHGYD
+214 LRAANLLRKHGYN
-227 YDANIAFGC
+227 YYANMAFGS
-236 NYIYYINNKNY
+236 NYPYYIKKNDY
-247 PKAKEAFEAYQSTNY
+247 IKAKEAFEEYKKINFEGNSNYKDASAY
-262 QGNTNYDD
+262 
-270 SKAFLLYEKGLYYM
+270 LLYNQGMYYL
-284 FMNNLNIAY
+284 FANQLDSAHISFQKSYIYA
-293 TCLQQSLKL
+293 Q
-302 SKSYSNKCAA
+302 SYSNKCAA

-430 ELAHLKN
+430 ELAHLKT

-471 NLAEINKQL
+471 NLVEINKQL

>member
-1 MKKLPLVL
+1 MKKFPLVL
-9 LAIVS
+9 LVIVS

-48 IKLLDKVKPQLND
+48 IKLLDKAKPQLND
-61 FSKTQR
+61 FSKAQR

-82 ISFSSDSIMKNVVAY
+82 ILFLSDSIMKNVVAY

-113 LGCVYRDIHEAPMA
+113 LGCVYRDLHEAPLA
-127 LEYYNKATEQADTT
+127 LEYYNKAAEQADTI
-141 SQDCDYATLCRI
+141 SQDCDYSTLYRI
-153 YGQMGILFEKQFLPY
+153 YSQMGVLFEKQYLFN
-168 QELGALAKAVKYAYS
+168 QEFIAYNKATKYAYM

-188 NAIRYYQ
+188 NALLCYMNSYIDLNQ
-195 NKNSAYDFLG
+195 N
-205 KKDSAMIIN
+205 DSIIARN
-214 LKAANLFRKHGYD
+214 LRAANLLRKHGYN
-227 YDANIAFGC
+227 YYAKMAFGS
-236 NYIYYINNKNY
+236 NYPYYIKKNDY
-247 PKAKEAFEAYQSTNY
+247 IKAKETFEEYKKINFEGNSNYKDASAY
-262 QGNTNYDD
+262 
-270 SKAFLLYEKGLYYM
+270 LLYNQGMYYL
-284 FMNNLNIAY
+284 FANQLDSAHISFQKSYIYA
-293 TCLQQSLKL
+293 Q
-302 SKSYSNKCAA
+302 SYSNKCAA

-471 NLAEINKQL
+471 NLVEINKQL

-491 IECHPQEKITDE
+491 IECHPQEKITNE

-567 LCEKDGKPKELDEYI
+567 LSEKDGKPKELDEYI